1 MNTKSFSILFFLLF
15 ALCSS
20 AWAQNTTLDKNDVED
35 LQKYFQ
41 KYKAKGVDF
50 PKAPQMMSY
59 SINNPS
65 QTITITVSDVFGGQ
79 EFSPD
84 VVNKIYKKVGK
95 ILSKP
100 YNKYKIIVKTTGVP
114 IEDLIPN
121 RLSNN
126 ADGSRLW
133 GKIDYKGI
141 PWVQNIS
148 KPNAITHGLNNRHL
162 SLWSSHGRYYDQKK
176 GTWRWQRPNLFCTNE
191 DLYTQ
196 TIVVPYLIP
205 MLENAGAVVFTPR
218 ERDWQKREII
228 IDYEHSRASGSYQ
241 EYNGGAAWRNSGYAG
256 FALHN
261 GTYRDKENPF
271 EAGGSRMVNATSKVK
286 QLSQVSYQPTITE
299 EGKYAVYVSYTT
311 VQNSV
316 PDAQYVVFHK
326 GQQTHIRVNQQM
338 GGGTWVYLGTF
349 EFDKGN
355 NNNNRVVLT
364 NYSQYKGVITTDAVR
379 FGGGMGNIQ
388 RGGKV
393 SGLPRTLEGARYYCQ
408 WAGAPYSVY
417 SSKNGA
423 DDYADD
429 INARSYMTNWLAG
442 GSCYVPSLSGK
453 RVPIELSL
461 AVHSDA
467 GFSPEDQLIGSL
479 SICTTNTGN
488 GKLNSGVS
496 RMASYD
502 FAESLLSGLNR
513 DLRYKYGNWIR
524 RDLYNRNYSETRCPE
539 MPSAIIE
546 TLSHQNFPDMRFG
559 QDPNFRFT
567 LARSLYKTILRYIS
581 NQHGSSYVVQP
592 LAPNNF
598 RIEFTSKNRIRLSWN
613 PVYDAQEPTSSPTA
627 YNLYIAVGSRGF
639 DNGQTIKSNSCVVDL
654 QPGVQYN
661 FRVTA
666 VNRGGESFPTEVL
679 SAYYQPN
686 ARQTVL
692 IVNGFHRLSSPA
704 IINTTTSQGFD
715 MNADPGVTYGST
727 AGWSG
732 KQLSFDKTKM
742 GIEGAGGLGY
752 CGDEMAGM
760 FIAGND
766 FNYVKTHAEAIASA
780 GKYNIVSCSSEAIK
794 NHHVKLSHYDC
805 IDLLLGLERN
815 DGHSLVPYKTFTGEI
830 QQELRNY
837 VRNHG
842 NLLVSG
848 AYIGADMQSDS
859 ERQFLANTLKVLYA
873 GSLYKNSTI
882 RGLGTNF
889 SIYSNLNEKH
899 YAATTTDVLRPSVN
913 TAFCAMQ
920 YSDGNAAGVA
930 YNGRDYHSFVMG
942 FPFECIIDPALRN
955 SIMRGILNFLIN

>member
-1 MNTKSFSILFFLLF
+1 MNTKSFSIFFFLMF

-65 QTITITVSDVFGGQ
+65 QIITITVSDVFGGQ

-408 WAGAPYSVY
+408 WAGAPYKIYGNKQS
-417 SSKNGA
+417 N
-423 DDYADD
+423 DDYSED
-429 INARSYMTNWLAG
+429 INVRSMMTNWLI
-442 GSCYVPSLSGK
+442 SEK
-453 RVPIELSL
+453 RVPFELTL
-461 AVHSDA
+461 AIHSDA
-467 GFSPEDQLIGSL
+467 GFQRDYRSITGSL
-479 SICTTNTGN
+479 SICT
-488 GKLNSGVS
+488 
-496 RMASYD
+496 
-502 FAESLLSGLNR
+502 
-513 DLRYKYGNWIR
+513 
-524 RDLYNRNYSETRCPE
+524 
-539 MPSAIIE
+539 
-546 TLSHQNFPDMRFG
+546 
-559 QDPNFRFT
+559 
-567 LARSLYKTILRYIS
+567 
-581 NQHGSSYVVQP
+581 
-592 LAPNNF
+592 
-598 RIEFTSKNRIRLSWN
+598 FTS
-613 PVYDAQEPTSSPTA
+613 
-627 YNLYIAVGSRGF
+627 
-639 DNGQTIKSNSCVVDL
+639 
-654 QPGVQYN
+654 
-661 FRVTA
+661 
-666 VNRGGESFPTEVL
+666 
-679 SAYYQPN
+679 
-686 ARQTVL
+686 
-692 IVNGFHRLSSPA
+692 
-704 IINTTTSQGFD
+704 
-715 MNADPGVTYGST
+715 
-727 AGWSG
+727 
-732 KQLSFDKTKM
+732 
-742 GIEGAGGLGY
+742 
-752 CGDEMAGM
+752 
-760 FIAGND
+760 
-766 FNYVKTHAEAIASA
+766 
-780 GKYNIVSCSSEAIK
+780 
-794 NHHVKLSHYDC
+794 
-805 IDLLLGLERN
+805 
-815 DGHSLVPYKTFTGEI
+815 VP
-830 QQELRNY
+830 L
-837 VRNHG
+837 
-842 NLLVSG
+842 
-848 AYIGADMQSDS
+848 
-859 ERQFLANTLKVLYA
+859 
-873 GSLYKNSTI
+873 
-882 RGLGTNF
+882 
-889 SIYSNLNEKH
+889 
-899 YAATTTDVLRPSVN
+899 
-913 TAFCAMQ
+913 
-920 YSDGNAAGVA
+920 
-930 YNGRDYHSFVMG
+930 
-942 FPFECIIDPALRN
+942 
-955 SIMRGILNFLIN
+955 